1 MAKMTYS
8 EFVEKQKKKN
18 SQKKAGK
25 MTYREFR
32 EKYASKATPE
42 QEQNTS
48 SGYFKAGAAFEDG
61 YHFGDLTKTILGTT
75 ADAGVNIVKGAGSLV
90 EGITDLGVYGVS
102 GIAGLLGADD
112 VAYNAKVLAQENSID
127 KIFSGVENAT
137 DRYSVFGDK
146 SDAIAQGIG
155 QVGGIIAT
163 GGLGAGAGLGAAGAT
178 ALTTGVT
185 FASSMGGSMSE
196 AYQSGATDEQ
206 ALTYGLISGAGDAAT
221 ELLFGGLGKAVGAVG
236 LSKGISSLDDA
247 LAKAVSSKFS
257 NQIAKNFVEFGIK
270 AGAEGTEEVLAGIV
284 SAVGKKVSYMSEED
298 FGKIL
303 EDENLL
309 DQFVAGAVTSGFAQS
324 GYVPGMRRGS
334 LREANKTGRDFISGL
349 TKNEQTVIDTIAEE
363 RIKEAEKDGK
373 TLTAK
378 QREKIRIE
386 VENEMDDGGIDIDK
400 IESILGGEDYK
411 SYTSLVEEMEEL
423 KTLNNIKA
431 SERTGAQD
439 DRLAELKEKNK
450 AASYESEKTRLKG
463 QLAQNVQNMVKN
475 DRLIESY
482 NEKGRRSQAYEADL
496 SKYDKVQ
503 QATIQNAINSGI
515 LNNTNKTHKFVDM
528 IAKISA
534 DKGVSFDFTSNE
546 KLKETGFALEG
557 RTVNGYIQGGNVT
570 LNVNSAK
577 ALNKVVGHEITHVL
591 EGTDLYDTLQKTI
604 IDYAKSKGDYDAR
617 AKTLTELYKDVE
629 NADINEE
636 LTADLVGDYLF
647 SDPGFVNRLSTEQPS
662 LFKKIYD
669 EIKYL
674 VKVAT
679 AESKEAKQLLEV
691 QRAFEKAY
699 KENDEG
705 NKAGDGIKYSL
716 AENAATELHK
726 ALYDKNYREDVRL
739 RDESPAIMT
748 AQKGV
753 KNLPM
758 VMKASHI
765 RENVFTEE
773 KAKSLGLRVDN
784 HTHYHGL
791 GEDFFLK
798 VIDSLDDVDLAYRGT
813 KNASD
818 SSRRENY
825 FLLISKF
832 TDEHGNTVNV
842 PVYINEHAQHNRVFV
857 DVNKVSTVFG
867 RDNFEAYI
875 RNQVKNKNLVRIK
888 NRSIKSSE
896 RNALIAKGY
905 RDNAS
910 TDIISQEDENATS
923 NRKSSLSSDEKM
935 EFLRNDIYGKDIALD
950 LPIRSDIAPV
960 QEEAAVDVL
969 PIREDVQAQTDPL
982 DDDLPI
988 REDLKPEVQ
997 KSIEEKKE
1005 AALAELGD
1013 KESFMRN
1020 KAEELLNE
1028 LKHLGKGKKAS
1039 QELGYFLDLDY
1050 PWSKL
1055 KQAFANVRGRPAA
1068 VVDAESGAEAI
1079 VREAI
1084 GRDYDQRLDDI
1095 LYMDLNTDVKAEE
1108 RAEILTVKDRNA
1120 AKLKAYETEM
1130 KHQKQMREDSYG
1142 AFNEQIATI
1151 QQEYESKK
1159 NKNTQVANHLLQRI
1173 ERLKTSRD
1181 ATDASYEK
1189 RINDIKAR
1197 VDKMHSREFKTAEQR
1212 MTKQQ
1217 EYRGQVRELIGDISK
1232 WVDKKLGMSYKINTL
1247 KRNLRDIVRDEHGNQ
1262 NFALADK
1269 IYDFLQGE
1277 YNRNEALLNKE
1288 ANTIKQMY
1296 RDLKINAAEDAY
1308 IQMLGEYRHN
1318 PETTILAEDLKEYY
1332 ETHKDKI
1339 DDAKVDQI
1347 IDSAR
1352 TLYDELFKRINVV
1365 LKEQGMQE
1373 IGYREG
1379 YFPHFTEDKQSWLAK
1394 IFNWKTQNNDIPT
1407 DIAGL
1412 TENFNPNR
1420 SWQSFNK
1427 HRTGDSTDFSFMKGL
1442 DTYVNGALDWIYHIE
1457 DIQKRRAFENEIR
1470 YQHSEQGV
1478 KDRVEEIR
1486 NNEMLDADQ
1495 MQEQIDL
1502 VYENARNP
1510 LNNFVSDFRT
1520 QTNTLA
1526 GKKSSM
1532 DRGVEEYTNRKFYS
1546 TMTNISNRVTA
1557 NMVGGS
1563 ISSALTNFIPITQS
1577 WGEVS
1582 PISSL
1587 RAMRDTI
1594 RASYSDDGIV
1604 AKSDFLTNRLE
1615 KNKNLYQSNWD
1626 KAIDKVGIL
1635 MEVVDNFTSQSVW
1648 RSKYLENLSKGMS
1661 ETESIANADQFA
1673 ENVMAGRSRGNNPT
1687 IFDSKNPLM
1696 KVFTA
1701 FQLEVN
1707 NQYGYMFKDMPQEMQ
1722 NEAKGKLVAGYAKM
1736 FLGAYA
1742 YNALYSSLTGRDA
1755 AFDPIGIIEDV
1766 LKDLGLFGEEE
1777 EEEDAAGV
1785 ILNLTD
1791 SILEE
1796 VPFVGGLIGGGRIP
1810 ISSALPYDGLYEAF
1824 SGTVQDVA
1832 DGDWKNLT
1840 NEWLNPVLY
1849 LASPV
1854 GGGQMRKTAQ
1864 GLAMFD
1870 DDLPIAG
1877 SYTSSG
1883 KLRFSVEDNL
1893 PNRLQAAV
1901 FGQYASKEA
1910 RQYFD
1915 QGRTPLSDTQLQ
1927 ELIDMD
1933 LPIADY
1939 WKHKDEMK
1947 GMKSID
1953 EKADYIANLDLPIA
1967 TKNKMVNSL
1976 TDREEPI
1983 ELTDYDQYGS
1993 LEEMDYATKYPGKYA
2008 VMTAIGGYSAYKEY
2022 KAAMSEFTGNGKK
2035 RDIADYIN
2043 SLDISFGE
2051 KMLLFKSQYPSD
2063 KTYNKQILEYL
2074 NERDDISYSQ
2084 KKLILEELG
2093 FTVDDNGKIRW

>member
-1 MAKMTYS
+1 MEGYYKDRNGVWVKKKKEKDTSGWFQESDGNVLQTIGGSATDLLTNVGGGLMEMGEGLLDALMFASTYYTPPGQEINLSLTDLQKRQQQNQQFIQQDLYNGQEVAKNIISNPVKSLTGVDSETMSIFGQKSDSLAQSAGQLVGAQLSNVIVPGSGLAIMGTGAFGAEAQNAFQQGATYEEAGISAVVSAGAEVLTEKISGGIKFGGKTLDDFATKALSANISNRLVKTMAKLGMDVAGEGAEEVISGYASAIGQKLTYADEKELS
-8 EFVEKQKKKN
+8 ELFSSEDALDSFIGGAVLGGV
-18 SQKKAGK
+18 SSGVKAGK
-25 MTYREFR
+25 
-32 EKYASKATPE
+32 SKVT
-42 QEQNTS
+42 
-48 SGYFKAGAAFEDG
+48 
-61 YHFGDLTKTILGTT
+61 GT
-75 ADAGVNIVKGAGSLV
+75 D
-90 EGITDLGVYGVS
+90 YVS
-102 GIAGLLGADD
+102 
-112 VAYNAKVLAQENSID
+112 E
-127 KIFSGVENAT
+127 
-137 DRYSVFGDK
+137 
-146 SDAIAQGIG
+146 
-155 QVGGIIAT
+155 
-163 GGLGAGAGLGAAGAT
+163 
-178 ALTTGVT
+178 
-185 FASSMGGSMSE
+185 
-196 AYQSGATDEQ
+196 
-206 ALTYGLISGAGDAAT
+206 
-221 ELLFGGLGKAVGAVG
+221 
-236 LSKGISSLDDA
+236 
-247 LAKAVSSKFS
+247 
-257 NQIAKNFVEFGIK
+257 
-270 AGAEGTEEVLAGIV
+270 
-284 SAVGKKVSYMSEED
+284 
-298 FGKIL
+298 
-303 EDENLL
+303 
-309 DQFVAGAVTSGFAQS
+309 
-324 GYVPGMRRGS
+324 
-334 LREANKTGRDFISGL
+334 L
-349 TKNEQTVIDTIAEE
+349 TKNEEKVVDAITKEQIAEE
-363 RIKEAEKDGK
+363 EKKGKKLTIKEK
-373 TLTAK
+373 T
-378 QREKIRIE
+378 EIRTE
-386 VENEMDDGGIDIDK
+386 VERMMDDGEFDIEK
-400 IESILGGEDYK
+400 IESILGGETYK
-411 SYTSLVEEMEEL
+411 KYSAETERENSLKKEIEEL
-423 KTLNNIKA
+423 ENIADSKITVKQR
-431 SERTGAQD
+431 ERLTEAREQ
-439 DRLAELKEKNK
+439 LEAVQSKELKK
-450 AASYESEKTRLKG
+450 
-463 QLAQNVQNMVKN
+463 QLSGEVQDMVKN
-475 DRLIESY
+475 DRLVESY
-482 NEKGRRSQAYEADL
+482 NEKGRRNQAYEADL

-503 QATIQNAINSGI
+503 QSTIQNAINSGI

-773 KAKSLGLRVDN
+773 EAKSLGLRVDN

-1120 AKLKAYETEM
+1120 AKLKAYETEL

-1142 AFNEQIATI
+1142 AFNEQIATL

-1189 RINDIKAR
+1189 RINDIKGR

-1212 MTKQQ
+1212 ITKQE

-1332 ETHKDKI
+1332 EAHKDKI

-1626 KAIDKVGIL
+1626 KVIDKVGIL
-1635 MEVVDNFTSQSVW
+1635 MEVVDNFTSQTVW
-1648 RSKYLENLSKGMS
+1648 RSKYLENISKGMS

-1755 AFDPIGIIEDV
+1755 AFDPIGIIEDI

-1824 SGTVQDVA
+1824 SGTVQDFS

-1840 NEWLNPVLY
+1840 NEWLNPVYY
-1849 LASPV
+1849 LALPV
-1854 GGGQMRKTAQ
+1854 GGGQIRKTQQ

-1915 QGRTPLSDTQLQ
+1915 QGRSPLSETQTQ
-1927 ELIDMD
+1927 ELIDLD

-1939 WKHKDEMK
+1939 WKYKDETK

-1953 EKADYIANLDLPIA
+1953 EKADYIANLDLPIY
-1967 TKNKMVNSL
+1967 TKNMMVNSL
-1976 TDREEPI
+1976 TDREDPI
-1983 ELTDYDQYGS
+1983 DLTDYGQYGS
-1993 LEEMDYATKYPGKYA
+1993 LEEMDYATKNPGRYA
-2008 VMTAIGGYSAYKEY
+2008 VANTLGGYSTYKGYVEEISGIEGD
-2022 KAAMSEFTGNGKK
+2022 KVNGKTVSGSK
-2035 RDIADYIN
+2035 KKKVADYIN
-2043 SLDISFGE
+2043 SLDIPFEE
-2051 KMLLFKSQYPSD
+2051 KMILFKNQYPSD
-2063 KTYNKQILEYL
+2063 DTYNRRILEYL
-2074 NERDDISYSQ
+2074 NGRDDMSYSQ
-2084 KKLILEELG
+2084 KKLVLQELG
-2093 FTVDDNGKIRW
+2093 FTVDDNGKVRW